1 MNNKT
6 VYVRT
11 GNSVRIVGQPVQ
23 DGEIEIFV
31 HRELTRGIQLREE
44 TPYIWADFFRVPVQ
58 EVMNIIK
65 KVQEEATHE

>member
-1 MNNKT
+1 MKST
-6 VYVRT
+6 I
-11 GNSVRIVGQPVQ
+11 RIVGQPVQ

-31 HRELTRGIQLREE
+31 RHELMRGIQLREE

-65 KVQEEATHE
+65 KVQEENKP